1 MLVLSRKTGEQLLI
15 GDDIVITIVRV
26 TDNNVRLGIDA
37 PRQVNVARGE
47 LVKPVEQEPALP
59 APETQSASLD

>member
-26 TDNNVRLGIDA
+26 TDNNVRIGIEA
-37 PRQVNVARGE
+37 PKQVNVARAELVTKAKDDGE
-47 LVKPVEQEPALP
+47 LRQAE
-59 APETQSASLD
+59 